1 MAEKMEKKIEDNG
14 KDENGKPSRHEKFA
28 KSILKEGTRVTNEIV
43 QAETGL
49 NIGLHTNGVTIKHGK
64 KSQLSNRELI
74 EKIVTS
80 IIIYTVFTII
90 VLGPIVTVILISF
103 SPNVYKDGISPT
115 SLKWYEVLFT
125 TPKYYNPLI
134 RTLEIASITLLIQLA
149 VGTSIAYITIR
160 KKVFAPDFL
169 DSASNITIA
178 LPSVI
183 IGLALLAFYG
193 SWGPMAALHQL
204 VFGNPTT
211 ILGTFWIVVLA
222 HVLETFPYMVRSVS
236 SVLVKLDP
244 NVEIAARTLG
254 GTRWYVFKTIT
265 LPQLLPGIISGSV
278 LTVSRSIAEFGATII
293 VVSALLKTAPISIY
307 GEADMGQFELA
318 CAYAVILMAI
328 SFFIHFGLAR
338 KFLKEHRS
346 V

>member
-1 MAEKMEKKIEDNG
+1 
-14 KDENGKPSRHEKFA
+14 
-28 KSILKEGTRVTNEIV
+28 
-43 QAETGL
+43 
-49 NIGLHTNGVTIKHGK
+49 
-64 KSQLSNRELI
+64 
-74 EKIVTS
+74 
-80 IIIYTVFTII
+80 
-90 VLGPIVTVILISF
+90 
-103 SPNVYKDGISPT
+103 
-115 SLKWYEVLFT
+115 LKWYEVLFT

-160 KKVFAPDFL
+160 KKVFGPDFL

-204 VFGNPTT
+204 VFGDPTT

-293 VVSALLKTAPISIY
+293 VVSAFLKTAPISIY